1 MSIVS
6 SPTNVAFFGTPE
18 FAVPTLLG
26 LVESSEINLQIVVTQ
41 PDRPAGRKSSP
52 GFTAVK
58 AAAVDH
64 EIPHILQP
72 SLIDD
77 DFLTTLTSLNIEA
90 IIVIA
95 SGHMLPKALCEHYG
109 ERIANLHASLL
120 PRHRGA
126 SPVSAALL
134 SGDSETGVSLMQ
146 VVHKLDS
153 GPIFAQ
159 KTLQISES
167 DTTESLSLS
176 LSLLARELLLTN
188 LQSWLASE
196 ISPIPQNANDVT
208 YAKKIVATDAKID
221 WNQPSAQIAKLIRAY
236 IPWPVAYTEYQGQR
250 FRIHES
256 HSLPEF
262 LSTSSVGSVIQ
273 LPGSGIAVQCGSGAL
288 QLSLIQKEGRKMMPV
303 ADFLNGN
310 SDFIGSVLG

>member
-26 LVESSEINLQIVVTQ
+26 LVESPEINLQIVVTQ

-52 GFTAVK
+52 SFTAVK

-77 DFLTTLTSLNIEA
+77 DFLTTLTSLNVEA

-95 SGHMLPKALCEHYG
+95 SGHMLPKTLCEHYG
-109 ERIANLHASLL
+109 DRIVNLHASLL
-120 PRHRGA
+120 PKHRGA
-126 SPVSAALL
+126 SPISAALL

-167 DTTESLSLS
+167 DTTDSLSLS

-196 ISPIPQNANDVT
+196 IRPTPQNADDVT

-221 WNQPSAQIAKLIRAY
+221 WNQPSAQIAKFIRAY

-256 HSLPEF
+256 HSLPKF
-262 LSTSSVGSVIQ
+262 PPTSSIGSVIQ
-273 LPGSGIAVQCGSGAL
+273 LPDNRIAVQCGTGAL

-310 SDFIGSVLG
+310 ADFIGSVLG

>member
-1 MSIVS
+1 MVS

-26 LVESSEINLQIVVTQ
+26 LVKSPEINLQIVVTQ

-52 GFTAVK
+52 SFTAVK
-58 AAAVDH
+58 AAAVEH

-77 DFLTTLTSLNIEA
+77 DFLTTLTSLNVEA

-95 SGHMLPKALCEHYG
+95 SGHMLPKTLCEHYG
-109 ERIANLHASLL
+109 DRIVNLHASLL
-120 PRHRGA
+120 PKHRGA
-126 SPVSAALL
+126 SPISAALL

-167 DTTESLSLS
+167 DTTDSLSLS

-196 ISPIPQNANDVT
+196 IRPTPQNADDVT

-221 WNQPSAQIAKLIRAY
+221 WNQPSAQIAKFIRAY

-256 HSLPEF
+256 HSLPKF
-262 LSTSSVGSVIQ
+262 PPTSSIGSVIQ
-273 LPGSGIAVQCGSGAL
+273 LPDNRIAVQCGTGAL

-310 SDFIGSVLG
+310 ADFIGSVLG

>member
-1 MSIVS
+1 MVS

-26 LVESSEINLQIVVTQ
+26 LVKSPEINLQIVVTQ

-52 GFTAVK
+52 SFTAVK
-58 AAAVDH
+58 AAAVEH

-77 DFLTTLTSLNIEA
+77 DFLTTLTSLNVEA

-95 SGHMLPKALCEHYG
+95 SGHMLPKTLCEHYG
-109 ERIANLHASLL
+109 DRIVNLHASLL
-120 PRHRGA
+120 PKHRGA
-126 SPVSAALL
+126 SPISAALL

-167 DTTESLSLS
+167 DTTDSLSLS
-176 LSLLARELLLTN
+176 LSLLAKELLLTN

-196 ISPIPQNANDVT
+196 IRSTPQNTDDVT

-221 WNQPSAQIAKLIRAY
+221 WNQPSAQIAKFIRAY

-256 HSLPEF
+256 HSLPKF
-262 LSTSSVGSVIQ
+262 TPTSSIGSVIQ
-273 LPGSGIAVQCGSGAL
+273 LPDSRIAVQCGTGAL

-310 SDFIGSVLG
+310 ADFIGSVLG